1 MSKLNTKEFSA
12 ATGIKIGTVR
22 AHISRK
28 KILRD
33 AEGYIDTDLEHN
45 RLYIKEQT
53 KGRGIFSIESVSE
66 KKAAPEKTSKKDS
79 KNPESEQKSIVFH
92 DKRTLEQKSRDK
104 VLEDIDLRKKKA
116 ELKKAERDAEL
127 KKLEIEKKAGRL
139 LPVELVQKIMTIN
152 IQSIFKNFD
161 NESDRIAG
169 IFTEVF
175 GGGRSEL
182 ADITKRMRE
191 SLSVAINKAKEDS
204 KFEIE
209 HAIDE
214 YSEVR
219 SRGERK

>member
-1 MSKLNTKEFSA
+1 MSRLNTKEFCA
-12 ATGIKIGTVR
+12 AIGAKTSTVR
-22 AHISRK
+22 SHISRGK
-28 KILRD
+28 LIRD
-33 AEGYIDTDLEHN
+33 AEGYIDTELEKN
-45 RLYIKEQT
+45 RIYIKEHT
-53 KGRGIFSIESVSE
+53 KGEGIFKTTSKPSTKKSASIDSE
-66 KKAAPEKTSKKDS
+66 K
-79 KNPESEQKSIVFH
+79 EQTEIVFH
-92 DKRTLEQKSRDK
+92 DKRTPEQKERDK
-104 VLEDIDLRKKKA
+104 ILDDFELRKKKA
-116 ELKKAERDAEL
+116 ELDKAERDAEL

-191 SLSVAINKAKEDS
+191 SLSVAIDKAKEDS

-209 HAIDE
+209 QAIDE

-219 SRGERK
+219 SRGEKK